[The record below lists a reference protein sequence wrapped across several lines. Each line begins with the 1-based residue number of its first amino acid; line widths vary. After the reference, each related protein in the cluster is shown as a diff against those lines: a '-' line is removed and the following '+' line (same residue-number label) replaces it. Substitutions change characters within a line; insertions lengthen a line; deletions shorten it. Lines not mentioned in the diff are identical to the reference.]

1 MRLLPKIFPRSEAER
16 QAEIERSLIREE
28 AKIGGE
34 LFGPIPAGHRREFF
48 CLDEHTWVW
57 HEEWLS
63 NGQRQIVTTRYD
75 VRPSGVLKLQGGKS
89 YQRLSKQEAINLCRA
104 TELYGQRVT
113 AEYQRLL
120 QAA

>member
-1 MRLLPKIFPRSEAER
+1 MRLLPKIFPRNEAER

-89 YQRLSKQEAINLCRA
+89 YQRLSKQEAINLYRA